1 MQATMVICR
10 CKSCGKAYQVDL
22 GDIDTRYGRFTCG
35 QCNTVTMVENP
46 KFSGSASGADHPGP
60 ESTTGSDDSGTP
72 DFDAL
77 FAEDDHAALDD
88 PADLLDDAFDDALT
102 PQVPAKEAVSRRGMS
117 IRSKITLVIVLLVLG
132 ALTAVGM
139 IASTESR
146 SALSEQAEA
155 HLVRVAQQKADEYS
169 LIFQRINQEVE
180 AVADYAREIY
190 ATAPAGDIAL
200 GQYML
205 MPWNGSTYGDPVS
218 NPALKSE
225 TLILQRVVRLLKPV
239 VAKNPYVILGY
250 LGTETNVMALDDQ
263 AAVLSIGATDGFV
276 NTKRPWYVK
285 AITEGKTVWTAP
297 YVDANSK
304 DLIVTCAT
312 PVRSDAGNVLG
323 VVGYD
328 VLLSTIQK
336 DILTLTI
343 GYDSYAMLVDGS
355 GKVLVRPGID
365 AKDTRWNETYD
376 SEDLTKTDN
385 AAFKGIIAN
394 MMAGKS
400 GIESFVSDGGGRYA
414 AYAPL
419 DVIGASLAIIASQ
432 PAVVQPAKE
441 MQTYIMIVW
450 AVVLVIAIIIGVLI
464 GNGITR
470 PINQLTHMA
479 DQVSQG
485 QVDLDVLPENRTDE
499 IGSLTRSFNRL
510 VISLKM
516 ALTR

>member
-1 MQATMVICR
+1 MQASLVISR
-10 CKSCGKAYQVDL
+10 CSGCGKTYQVDL
-22 GDIDTRYGRFTCG
+22 SEIETRFGRFTCH
-35 QCNTVTMVENP
+35 QCNTLTTLENP
-46 KFSGSASGADHPGP
+46 NFRSAASSEEPPYLDNDPQEIEGD
-60 ESTTGSDDSGTP
+60 EL
-72 DFDAL
+72 DFDTLLAGGGL
-77 FAEDDHAALDD
+77 EDLDTSAEAEAAL
-88 PADLLDDAFDDALT
+88 ATEVATET
-102 PQVPAKEAVSRRGMS
+102 PEKEEQRRKGVS

-132 ALTAVGM
+132 ALTAVGI

-146 SALSEQAEA
+146 NALSEQAEA
-155 HLVRVAQQKADEYS
+155 HLGLVSQQKADEYS

-180 AVADYAREIY
+180 AVAAHAKAVYA
-190 ATAPAGDIAL
+190 ATPADDL
-200 GQYML
+200 GLGHHML
-205 MPWNGSTYGDPVS
+205 MPWNGSTYGDAET
-218 NPALKSE
+218 NAALDGE
-225 TLILQRVVRLLKPV
+225 VLVLQRVVRVLKGL
-239 VAKNPYVILGY
+239 VAKNPYVLLGY
-250 LGTETNVMALDDQ
+250 LGTETNIMALDDV
-263 AAVLSIGATDGFV
+263 AAVKSIGETEGFV
-276 NTKRPWYVK
+276 NTVRPWYVK
-285 AITEGKTVWTAP
+285 ATTEGKTVWTAP

-312 PVRSDAGNVLG
+312 PVRSEAGRVLG
-323 VVGYD
+323 VIGYD

-336 DILTLTI
+336 DILTLDI
-343 GYDSYAMLVDGS
+343 GYNSYAMLADGA

-365 AKDTRWNETYD
+365 VKDTRWDETYD
-376 SEDLTKTDN
+376 SEDLTKTEN

-400 GIESFVSDGGGRYA
+400 GVETFESDGSGRYA

-419 DVIGASLAIIASQ
+419 DVIDASLAIIASQ

-441 MQTYIMIVW
+441 MQIYIIIVW

-470 PINQLTHMA
+470 PINQLTRMA

-485 QVDLDVLPENRTDE
+485 KIDLDVLPENRTDE

-516 ALTR
+516 ALMR

>member
-1 MQATMVICR
+1 MQATMVLHR
-10 CKSCGKAYQVDL
+10 CSGCGKTYQVDL
-22 GDIDTRYGRFTCG
+22 SDVETRFGRFQCH
-35 QCNTVTMVENP
+35 QCNTTTTIENP
-46 KFSGSASGADHPGP
+46 AFRAPDQSSPSLDMDLPTAAP
-60 ESTTGSDDSGTP
+60 DSGDA

-77 FAEDDHAALDD
+77 FDESDLAGSETPPLDEEALTVEAD
-88 PADLLDDAFDDALT
+88 ADLPMEEGKQGT
-102 PQVPAKEAVSRRGMS
+102 GMS
-117 IRSKITLVIVLLVLG
+117 IRSKITLVIVFLVLG
-132 ALTAVGM
+132 ALSVVGW

-155 HLVRVAQQKADEYS
+155 HLAMVTQQKADEYS

-180 AVADYAREIY
+180 AVAELAKAVYA
-190 ATAPAGDIAL
+190 AAPTDDIGL
-200 GQYML
+200 NHHLL
-205 MPWNGSTYGDPVS
+205 MPWNGTSYGDAVT
-218 NPALKSE
+218 NEALKDE
-225 TLILQRVVRLLKPV
+225 TLILQRVVRVLKSV
-239 VAKNPYVILGY
+239 VGKDPYVELGY
-250 LGTETNVMALDDQ
+250 LGTETNIMALDDL
-263 AAVLSIGATDGFV
+263 AAVKSIGSRKEYV
-276 NTKRPWYVK
+276 NTKRPWYVEAK
-285 AITEGKTVWTAP
+285 SEGKTIWTAP

-304 DLIVTCAT
+304 NLVVTCAS
-312 PVRSDAGNVLG
+312 PVTDSAGKLLG

-336 DILTLTI
+336 DVLALDI
-343 GYDSYAMLVDGS
+343 GYNSYAMLVDGA

-365 AKDTRWNETYD
+365 AKDTRWDETYD
-376 SEDLTKTDN
+376 SEDLTKTGN
-385 AAFKGIIAN
+385 ADFKGIIAN
-394 MMAGKS
+394 MMAAKS
-400 GIESFVSDGGGRYA
+400 GVDTFQSEGEGRYA

-419 DVIGASLAIIASQ
+419 EVIGASLAIIASQ

-470 PINQLTHMA
+470 PINQLTRMA

>member
-1 MQATMVICR
+1 MHATMVISN
-10 CKSCGKAYQVDL
+10 CKSCGKNYQVDL
-22 GDIDTRYGRFTCG
+22 SGIETRLGRFTCH
-35 QCNTVTMVENP
+35 QCNAVTTVENP
-46 KFSGSASGADHPGP
+46 NYQTQTNTDSSPAPSTFTAAADIG
-60 ESTTGSDDSGTP
+60 DP

-77 FAEDDHAALDD
+77 FEGTDEADFESSADAEAALSEEMGTDQ
-88 PADLLDDAFDDALT
+88 PL
-102 PQVPAKEAVSRRGMS
+102 KEERGRKGLS
-117 IRSKITLVIVLLVLG
+117 IRSKITLIIALLVIG
-132 ALTAVGM
+132 ALTTVGM

-155 HLVRVAQQKADEYS
+155 HLVMVSQLKADQYS

-180 AVADYAREIY
+180 AVAVFAQDIY
-190 ATAPAGDIAL
+190 ASEPKTDIGLAPH
-200 GQYML
+200 ML
-205 MPWNGSTYGDPVS
+205 MPWNGSTYGDETTNAS
-218 NPALKSE
+218 LKAE
-225 TLILQRVVRLLKPV
+225 TLVLQRVVRCLRSL

-250 LGTETNVMALDDQ
+250 LGSETNIMAIDDLGG
-263 AAVLSIGATDGFV
+263 VKSIGETDGFV

-285 AITEGKTVWTAP
+285 AATEGKTIWTAP
-297 YVDANSK
+297 YVDANTK
-304 DLIVTCAT
+304 DLVVTCAT
-312 PVRSDAGNVLG
+312 PVRNEAGELLG

-328 VLLSTIQK
+328 VLLTTIQK
-336 DILTLTI
+336 DILSLDI
-343 GYDSYAMLVDGS
+343 GYDSYAMLVDGT

-365 AKDTRWNETYD
+365 VKDTRWDETYE

-400 GIESFVSDGGGRYA
+400 GVEAFSTDGVGRYA

-419 DVIGASLAIIASQ
+419 TIIEASLAVVASQ
-432 PAVVQPAKE
+432 PAVVQPAQQ

-450 AVVLVIAIIIGVLI
+450 AIVLVIAIFIGVLI

-470 PINQLTHMA
+470 PINQLTQMA

-485 QVDLDVLPENRTDE
+485 KVDLDVLPENRTDE

>member
-1 MQATMVICR
+1 MVLCR
-10 CKSCGKAYQVDL
+10 CKGCQKSYQVDL
-22 GDIDTRYGRFTCG
+22 SGIDTRLGRFTCQ
-35 QCNTVTMVENP
+35 QCNTVTTVENP
-46 KFSGSASGADHPGP
+46 NYQGQTDVERPSAQGTAMMAP
-60 ESTTGSDDSGTP
+60 DSAQA

-77 FAEDDHAALDD
+77 FEETDGEGFESSAEAEAALADEMADD
-88 PADLLDDAFDDALT
+88 
-102 PQVPAKEAVSRRGMS
+102 VPAKEERGRKGMS
-117 IRSKITLVIVLLVLG
+117 IRLKITLIIVLLVLG
-132 ALTAVGM
+132 ALTGTGM

-146 SALSEQAEA
+146 NALSEQAEA
-155 HLVRVAQQKADEYS
+155 HLVTVSQQKADQYS
-169 LIFQRINQEVE
+169 LVFRGINQEVE
-180 AVADYAREIY
+180 AVADFAHNIY
-190 ATAPAGDIAL
+190 STKPGADIGL
-200 GQYML
+200 GPHML
-205 MPWNGSTYGDPVS
+205 MPWNGSTYG
-218 NPALKSE
+218 NPEANATLENE
-225 TLILQRVVRLLKPV
+225 TLILQRVVRFLKSV

-250 LGTETNVMALDDQ
+250 LGTETNIMALDDL
-263 AAVLSIGATDGFV
+263 AAVKSIGETDGFV

-285 AITEGKTVWTAP
+285 AVTEGKTIWTAP
-297 YVDANSK
+297 YVDANTK

-312 PVRSDAGNVLG
+312 PVTNAEGTLVG
-323 VVGYD
+323 VVGFD
-328 VLLSTIQK
+328 VLLTTIQK
-336 DILTLTI
+336 DILALDI
-343 GYDSYAMLVDGS
+343 GYDSYAMLVDGA

-365 AKDTRWNETYD
+365 VKDTRWNETYE

-400 GIESFVSDGGGRYA
+400 GVEVFSTDGDSRYA

-419 DVIGASLAIIASQ
+419 AIIEASLAIIASQ
-432 PAVVQPAKE
+432 PAVVQPARE

-450 AVVLVIAIIIGVLI
+450 AIVLVIAILIGILI

-470 PINQLTHMA
+470 PINQLTRMA

-485 QVDLDVLPENRTDE
+485 MVDLDVLPENRTDE

>member
-1 MQATMVICR
+1 MQATMVMCR
-10 CKSCGKAYQVDL
+10 CKGCGKNYQVDL
-22 GDIDTRYGRFTCG
+22 SGIDTRLGRFTCH
-35 QCNTVTMVENP
+35 QCHAVMTVENP
-46 KFSGSASGADHPGP
+46 KYQALT
-60 ESTTGSDDSGTP
+60 ESDRRVSETSTAAPDGDEP

-77 FAEDDHAALDD
+77 FEESDAFESSAEAEAALSEEMGI
-88 PADLLDDAFDDALT
+88 DL
-102 PQVPAKEAVSRRGMS
+102 PAKEEGERKGLS
-117 IRSKITLVIVLLVLG
+117 IRSKITLIIVLLVLG
-132 ALTAVGM
+132 ALTTVGL
-139 IASTESR
+139 IASSESR

-155 HLVRVAQQKADEYS
+155 HLAMVSQQKADQYS

-180 AVADYAREIY
+180 AVASFAQGIY
-190 ATAPAGDIAL
+190 ATRPNTDIGL
-200 GQYML
+200 GPHML
-205 MPWNGSTYGDPVS
+205 MPWNGSTYGDEAT
-218 NPALKSE
+218 NTALKDE
-225 TLILQRVVRLLKPV
+225 TLILQRVVRYLESL

-250 LGTETNVMALDDQ
+250 LGTETNIMALDDL
-263 AAVLSIGATDGFV
+263 AAVQSIGSTDGFV

-285 AITEGKTVWTAP
+285 AVTEGKTIWTAP
-297 YVDANSK
+297 YVDANTK

-312 PVRSDAGNVLG
+312 PVTNQAGTLLG

-328 VLLSTIQK
+328 VLLTTIQK
-336 DILTLTI
+336 DILSLDI
-343 GYDSYAMLVDGS
+343 GYDSYAMLVDGN

-365 AKDTRWNETYD
+365 IKDTRWNETYD

-400 GIESFVSDGGGRYA
+400 GVELFTTDGDGRYA

-419 DVIGASLAIIASQ
+419 PIIDASLAIIASQ
-432 PAVVQPAKE
+432 PAVVQPARE

-450 AVVLVIAIIIGVLI
+450 AIVLVLSIFIGVLI

-470 PINQLTHMA
+470 PINQLTRMA

-485 QVDLDVLPENRTDE
+485 KVDLDVLPENRNDE
-499 IGSLTRSFNRL
+499 IGSLSRSFNRL

>member
-1 MQATMVICR
+1 MQASMVMHR
-10 CKSCGKAYQVDL
+10 CSGCGKTYQVDL
-22 GDIDTRYGRFTCG
+22 SEVETRFGRFHCR
-35 QCNTVTMVENP
+35 QCNTMTTVENP
-46 KFSGSASGADHPGP
+46 NYQAPAEDNATLDMEAALAP
-60 ESTTGSDDSGTP
+60 DSGEA

-77 FAEDDHAALDD
+77 FNEADLTGPEETIADQEALTVEADADLPIAEDSDG
-88 PADLLDDAFDDALT
+88 
-102 PQVPAKEAVSRRGMS
+102 RGMS

-132 ALTAVGM
+132 ALTAVGL

-146 SALSEQAEA
+146 SALSEQAET
-155 HLVRVAQQKADEYS
+155 HLATVTQQKADEYS

-180 AVADYAREIY
+180 AIADFAQGVYAAGR
-190 ATAPAGDIAL
+190 PADDL
-200 GQYML
+200 GLQPYLL
-205 MPWNGSTYGDPVS
+205 MPWNGSEYGDPVA
-218 NPALKSE
+218 NEALSDE
-225 TLILQRVVRLLKPV
+225 TMALQRVVRVLKSV

-250 LGTETNVMALDDQ
+250 LGTETNIMAIDDL
-263 AAVLSIGATDGFV
+263 AAVKSIGATDGFV
-276 NTKRPWYVK
+276 NTKRPWYVDAK
-285 AITEGKTVWTAP
+285 SEGKTIWTAP

-312 PVRSDAGNVLG
+312 PVKGGDGRILG

-336 DILTLTI
+336 DILALNI
-343 GYDSYAMLVDGS
+343 GYNSYAMLVDEA

-365 AKDTRWNETYD
+365 IKDTRWDETYD

-394 MMAGKS
+394 MMAAKS
-400 GIESFVSDGGGRYA
+400 GVETFSSEGEGRYA

-419 DVIGASLAIIASQ
+419 EIIGASLAIIASQ

-450 AVVLVIAIIIGVLI
+450 AVVLVIAILIGVLI

-470 PINQLTHMA
+470 PINQLTQMA

-485 QVDLDVLPENRTDE
+485 KVDLDVLPENRTDE